1 MTDALKSCPFCGGKP
16 GFTQMGDDHGND
28 NAYNFVIC
36 ADCGATCANIDT
48 RPEADC
54 VAAWNRRAAAAPPV
68 GWVLV
73 PVEPTPQMLA
83 AAEKDLDRHAWTRLD
98 ERMWH
103 ALLAAAPDTQ

>member
-68 GWVLV
+68 GWVMV
-73 PVEPTPQMLA
+73 PVMPTQEMRAVIRNEHDIYGSEWALYA
-83 AAEKDLDRHAWTRLD
+83 A
-98 ERMWH
+98 M
-103 ALLAAAPDTQ
+103 LAAAPDTQKKE